1 MNCNKNL
8 ISLIVITLLN
18 MGLTIVSSFL
28 LAHLLQVDERG
39 EFQLFITSITYVATI
54 SVGGIGFTFTL
65 CMRNKMYDHWH
76 YYFYFFVTG
85 SIFVA
90 VLSLY
95 FFSIT
100 EWTYL
105 FIINVIS
112 TSILTI
118 TLEKSKID
126 SNLKIYRILSIQQPI
141 LAVLIYGI
149 YYLLYGEQNVKN
161 VLDLLTIIAL
171 IQVLS
176 CIYFL
181 SKINKDFKI
190 KHDIRKIEL
199 AFFVKT
205 WLKQNLLQVFGATTV
220 NLDKFLIVSL
230 MGNYFLGLY
239 TVCLTFDALLTKIL
253 NMLADYYYS
262 GLLNNINRIKIILAI
277 VLLIIISGL
286 VIIPNLSEYIV
297 RLFFGPKYI
306 EVCSTL
312 FWFMFNSILAG
323 LSWILSQNML
333 ILGKQIL
340 LFTRQVISILV
351 LVILFYSFKDL
362 GLYGISY
369 ALIGA
374 SSVRLIISIFYYY
387 KYPILKNCNE
397 TIIRDIK

>member
-1 MNCNKNL
+1 
-8 ISLIVITLLN
+8 
-18 MGLTIVSSFL
+18 
-28 LAHLLQVDERG
+28 
-39 EFQLFITSITYVATI
+39 
-54 SVGGIGFTFTL
+54 
-65 CMRNKMYDHWH
+65 MRNKMYDHWH
-76 YYFYFFVTG
+76 YYFYFFVTD
-85 SIFVA
+85 SNICCCIKFI
-90 VLSLY
+90 

-126 SNLKIYRILSIQQPI
+126 SNLKIYRILSIQQLI

-171 IQVLS
+171 VQVLS

-239 TVCLTFDALLTKIL
+239 TGYV
-253 NMLADYYYS
+253 
-262 GLLNNINRIKIILAI
+262 
-277 VLLIIISGL
+277 
-286 VIIPNLSEYIV
+286 
-297 RLFFGPKYI
+297 
-306 EVCSTL
+306 
-312 FWFMFNSILAG
+312 
-323 LSWILSQNML
+323 
-333 ILGKQIL
+333 
-340 LFTRQVISILV
+340 
-351 LVILFYSFKDL
+351 
-362 GLYGISY
+362 
-369 ALIGA
+369 
-374 SSVRLIISIFYYY
+374 
-387 KYPILKNCNE
+387 
-397 TIIRDIK
+397 